1 MLASG
6 TLLDALL
13 ADPLALYP
21 ALAALLLAAV
31 SLASGLL
38 RGDVLALAR
47 PLPVAWVVL
56 AVGACWVLQRALE
69 HLAPAGGEIAPSVAF
84 APLALIALAYG
95 PTPALVAL
103 ALAAAWVGLPETA
116 SGSASDA
123 RVWVL
128 GLELVVLGWLA
139 IAPSPRRWP
148 IVAGAYL
155 LLAHLLAWATAGLAW
170 VVLVS
175 GEATLDTLRD
185 QHGFDF
191 AALAAVMLLLAIVP
205 PASWRA
211 LFPGSSVAPPAPAP
225 ARSAPERS
233 APAPSDVVA
242 GGTDPAS
249 ELAPWSRRRSR
260 HAATD
265 LAQIEPPKPFAR
277 RRRTRVRRVHEPE
290 RRR

>member
-69 HLAPAGGEIAPSVAF
+69 QLAPAGGEIAPSVAF

-116 SGSASDA
+116 SGSAGDA

-185 QHGFDF
+185 QHGFGF

-211 LFPGSSVAPPAPAP
+211 LFPGSSVAPPAPPP
-225 ARSAPERS
+225 ARSAP
-233 APAPSDVVA
+233 APGDVGA
-242 GGTDPAS
+242 GGGDPAS
-249 ELAPWSRRRSR
+249 ELAPWPRRRSH
-260 HAATD
+260 HATTE
-265 LAQIEPPKPFAR
+265 LARIEPPEPFAR
-277 RRRTRVRRVHEPE
+277 RRRTRARRVHETE

>member
-1 MLASG
+1 MLGSG

-21 ALAALLLAAV
+21 ALAALLLASV

-47 PLPVAWVVL
+47 PLPVAWVLL
-56 AVGACWVLQRALE
+56 AVAACWGLLRALE
-69 HLAPAGGEIAPSVAF
+69 HLAPAGWDVAPTVAF
-84 APLALIALAYG
+84 APLTLIALAYG

-103 ALAAAWVGLPETA
+103 ALAAAWVGLPD
-116 SGSASDA
+116 SAGGADSDA
-123 RVWVL
+123 RVWL
-128 GLELVVLGWLA
+128 LALELLVLGWLA

-155 LLAHLLAWATAGLAW
+155 LLAHLLTWATAGLAW
-170 VVLVS
+170 VVLTS
-175 GEATLDTLRD
+175 GEASLDTLRA
-185 QHGFDF
+185 QHGFGF

-205 PASWRA
+205 PSFWRR
-211 LFPGSSVAPPAPAP
+211 LFPGSSVAPPPPAA
-225 ARSAPERS
+225 ARSA
-233 APAPSDVVA
+233 AAASDVVPD
-242 GGTDPAS
+242 GSDPAS
-249 ELAPWSRRRSR
+249 ELAPWARQRGHHDAS
-260 HAATD
+260 D

-277 RRRTRVRRVHEPE
+277 RRRTRARRMHEPE